1 MRLYN
6 RKLSDAELKWN
17 ARVDAGRF
25 LGTPAFSV
33 SEPMPLYPPGFML
46 IFR

>member
-1 MRLYN
+1 MPKVTKQARN
-6 RKLSDAELKWN
+6 GGREL
-17 ARVDAGRF
+17 ALLLAAVGIAF
-25 LGTPAFSV
+25 CAAFSV